1 VFIFTLSSRKCY
13 SVYWEEKV
21 MMTMPVKTTK
31 GFTLI
36 ELIVVIVL
44 LGILA
49 AVALPKF
56 IDLSAS
62 ARKAATQGLS
72 GSLAE
77 GAAMVHG
84 QWLAAGGVG
93 ASITLPD
100 GTIVQVGAA
109 GYPTNTGATAT
120 AQTAM
125 SVASCTAV
133 WSGILQSAP
142 TTGYTMAA
150 PGSNSCTFTDAS
162 ANVITY
168 SPVTGNVSGP

>member
-1 VFIFTLSSRKCY
+1 
-13 SVYWEEKV
+13 
-21 MMTMPVKTTK
+21 MNATMALRSNK

-56 IDLSAS
+56 IDLSGN
-62 ARKAATQGLS
+62 ARRAATQGLS
-72 GSLAE
+72 GSLSE
-77 GAAMVHG
+77 SVAMIHG
-84 QWLAAGGVG
+84 QWLAAGGTGTSV
-93 ASITLPD
+93 TLPD
-100 GTIVQVGAA
+100 GTQVQVGVA
-109 GYPTNTGATAT
+109 GYPTNTGTTAT

-125 SVASCTAV
+125 TVPTCTAI
-133 WSGILQSAP
+133 WSGILQNPP

-150 PGSNSCTFTDAS
+150 PGSNSCTYTDAS

-168 SPVTGNVSGP
+168 SPVTGSVTGP

>member
-1 VFIFTLSSRKCY
+1 MNAT
-13 SVYWEEKV
+13 
-21 MMTMPVKTTK
+21 MTKKPIR

-56 IDLSAS
+56 IDLSGS
-62 ARKAATQGLS
+62 ARRSATQGLS

-77 GAAMVHG
+77 GVAMIHG
-84 QWLAAGGVG
+84 QWLAAGGAG
-93 ASITLPD
+93 ASVTLPD
-100 GTIVQVGAA
+100 GTQVQVGVA

-125 SVASCTAV
+125 TVATCTAV
-133 WSGILQSAP
+133 WNGILQSAP

-150 PGSNSCTFTDAS
+150 PGSNSCTYTDAS

-168 SPVTGNVSGP
+168 SPVTGSVSGP